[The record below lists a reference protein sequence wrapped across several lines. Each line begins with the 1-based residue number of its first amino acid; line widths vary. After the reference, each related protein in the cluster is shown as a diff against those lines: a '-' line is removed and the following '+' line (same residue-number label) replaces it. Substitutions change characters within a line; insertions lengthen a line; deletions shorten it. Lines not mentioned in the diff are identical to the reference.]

1 MLIDEFVNAASVG
14 VIDFAFLGVQQGD
27 VAFCRVAE
35 PEHSKILVDG
45 QCLFAQNLRKLSA
58 GDAPKEIHLPEPVLR
73 HDIPLGFTRSP
84 SNATDGASHTSVPRP
99 WKISQ
104 KPKGMSW
111 RRTGSGRWI
120 SLGASPADSFR
131 RFWAK
136 RH

>member
-73 HDIPLGFTRSP
+73 HDIPLGFCEIFHGRGTDVWDAP
-84 SNATDGASHTSVPRP
+84 SVAFDGDLV
-99 WKISQ
+99 

-131 RFWAK
+131 
-136 RH
+136 